1 MGSGAPVVAP
11 GARPSGAL
19 AASGVIAGPHPGVDE
34 LLTHARFVDHH
45 VHGILRGSLTPER
58 LVQQLSES
66 DRPAAAAIAGMDTQL
81 GVAVRR
87 WMAPLIGLE
96 PGVPAAEWLAHR
108 ATLDNETLGATILP
122 EAGLDALLVDTGFQG
137 TSLTSPA
144 ELGAL
149 AGVPGREVVR
159 LEVVA
164 EQVAAAA
171 PTAAGFRQALR
182 DALAVATRDAVG
194 VKSILAYRYGFDID
208 PAPPSDAEVAH
219 AAGRWLRAIES
230 GERIRVA
237 DPVLL
242 RLVLWSGVELGL
254 PLQLHTGYGD
264 PDLDLHR
271 ADPVLL
277 TGFLRLTEGR
287 CPVLLLHTYPYQ
299 RNAGYLAQMLPH
311 VYLDVGLAVN
321 HSGVASER
329 IIAETLEIA
338 PFTKVLFSSDAWGL
352 PELHLLGS
360 WLVRRGLSRILGR
373 WVADGDW
380 TLADAA
386 RTIDLLAG
394 ENARRVYTRL
404 ATG

>member
-1 MGSGAPVVAP
+1 MPLSSEGT
-11 GARPSGAL
+11 SGAL
-19 AASGVIAGPHPGVDE
+19 ARSGVIAGPHRGVDE
-34 LLTHARFVDHH
+34 LLLDAKFIDHH
-45 VHGILRGSLTPER
+45 VHGILRGVLTPEH

-66 DRPAAAAIAGMDTQL
+66 ARPAAAAIAGMDSQL
-81 GVAVRR
+81 GIAVRR
-87 WMAPLIGLE
+87 WTAPLIGLE
-96 PGVPAAEWLAHR
+96 PSVAGATWLAHR
-108 ATLDNETLGATILP
+108 ATLDNETLGAAMLP
-122 EAGLDALLVDTGFQG
+122 EAGLEALLVDTGYQG

-149 AGVPGREVVR
+149 AGVPAREVVR

-164 EQVAAAA
+164 EQVAATRPGA
-171 PTAAGFRQALR
+171 TGFRAALR
-182 DALAVATRDAVG
+182 DTLAVATRDAVG
-194 VKSILAYRYGFDID
+194 VKSILAYRYGFDLD
-208 PAPPSDAEVAH
+208 PATPADAEVEA
-219 AAGRWLRAIES
+219 AAGAWFRAIDA

-242 RLVLWSGVELGL
+242 RAVLWSGVELGL

-271 ADPVLL
+271 ADPALL
-277 TGFLRLTEGR
+277 TGFLRRTEDR

-299 RNAGYLAQMLPH
+299 RHAGYLAQMFPH

-338 PFTKVLFSSDAWGL
+338 PFTKLLFSSDAWGL

-373 WVADGDW
+373 WVVEGDW

-386 RTIDLLAG
+386 RTIELLAQ
-394 ENARRVYTRL
+394 ENARRVYTRF
-404 ATG
+404 ASD